1 MFENVHH
8 VAFAIRDMDAA
19 RTQMEQLF
27 GLELAYLEKM
37 TENFNLEIAMYF
49 AGDSLIEL
57 ISPLSAEGW
66 THEYIEE
73 NGEGLFHIAYE
84 VDDVRERM
92 SELSARGVE
101 FEDGDPRPG
110 PNDAWEVATIEND
123 TVVMM
128 QIAEQNAPIREALDI
143 E

>member
-1 MFENVHH
+1 MFENIHH
-8 VAFAIRDMDAA
+8 IAFAVRDMDAA

-27 GLELAYLEKM
+27 GLELAYTERM
-37 TENFNLEIAMYF
+37 TEKFNLDIAMYF
-49 AGDSLIEL
+49 AGDSLLEL

-84 VDDVRERM
+84 VDDIRVRM
-92 SELSARGVE
+92 DELSAQGIE

-123 TVVMM
+123 TIVMT
-128 QIAEQNAPIREALDI
+128 QIAEQKRPIREALDI

>member
-1 MFENVHH
+1 MFDNIHH
-8 VAFAIRDMDAA
+8 IAFAIRDMNAA
-19 RTQMEQLF
+19 RTQMEELF

-37 TENFNLEIAMYF
+37 TEKFNLEIAMYF

-57 ISPLSAEGW
+57 IAPLSAEGW

-73 NGEGLFHIAYE
+73 NGEGLFHIAFE
-84 VDDVRERM
+84 VDDIRERM
-92 SELSARGVE
+92 AELTAQGIE
-101 FEDGDPRPG
+101 FEKGDPRPG

-123 TVVMM
+123 TMVMM
-128 QIAEQNAPIREALDI
+128 QIAEQHEPVREALEI